1 MSSSQRN
8 SKKSGVPPGL
18 QKDLFD
24 QQDGQWDRPS
34 MSSPLAARMRPFD
47 LDEFIGQQHVIG
59 AGQPLRLMI
68 ERDEV
73 SSILMWGPPGCGKT
87 TLAAI
92 IARRTQ
98 RYFERISA
106 VSSGVADL
114 RRAITDAQERLRVG
128 GRGTLLF
135 IDEIHRFNKS
145 QQDSVLPYVED
156 GTVTLIGAT
165 TENPSFY
172 VVAPLLSR
180 ARVFKLE
187 LLSLD
192 EVRSVILRALSDRE
206 NGLGTQSIE
215 FDDAA
220 LAAVAVLAG
229 GDARSALNIVE
240 LSVASTDANQE
251 GFRAVS
257 RELVERAAQHPTLLY
272 DRQADAH
279 YDTISAYIKS
289 VRDSDVDGSLYWLA
303 RMLEA
308 GEDPLFV
315 ARRMVI
321 LASEDV
327 GLADPQALPVAVAC
341 QQAVHFLGMPEARLP
356 LAEVTIYLAR
366 APKSNSAYAAYN
378 HALEDVQKTRNDA
391 VPLHLRNA
399 ATGLMKDMGYGRGY
413 EYAHDH
419 EDHIPPPSQ
428 THRPPSVESN
438 RYYRPGDLGDEGE
451 AGSWGSA
458 NRDDRADDLMG
469 VGDDR

>member
-1 MSSSQRN
+1 MSSTQRN
-8 SKKSGVPPGL
+8 SKRSGVPPGL

-341 QQAVHFLGMPEARLP
+341 QQAAHFLGMPEARLP

-458 NRDDRADDLMG
+458 ES
-469 VGDDR
+469 